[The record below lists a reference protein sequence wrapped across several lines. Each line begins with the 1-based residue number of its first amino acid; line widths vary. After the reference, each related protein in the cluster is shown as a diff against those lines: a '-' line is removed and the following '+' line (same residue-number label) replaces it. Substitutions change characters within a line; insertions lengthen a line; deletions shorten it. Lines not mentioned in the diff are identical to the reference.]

1 MLQVMNGVMQM
12 KADDSKGERVSP
24 ASFLGI
30 IILVI
35 GLLVAVGQFFSIGN
49 EVNDLNQTG
58 LLASLCYIAVG
69 MAIEFF
75 GIGLI
80 IVGNRK

>member
-1 MLQVMNGVMQM
+1 MNGVMQM
-12 KADDSKGERVSP
+12 KAYDSKGERVSP
-24 ASFLGI
+24 ARFLGI

-35 GLLVAVGQFFSIGN
+35 GLLVAVGQFFSIGD
-49 EVNDLNQTG
+49 EVNTNDQIG
-58 LLASLCYIAVG
+58 LLGSLCYIAVG

-80 IVGNRK
+80 IVGNRKQQEP

>member
-1 MLQVMNGVMQM
+1 MNDY
-12 KADDSKGERVSP
+12 KHALKI
-24 ASFLGI
+24 FGI
-30 IILVI
+30 IVLVI
-35 GLLVAVGQFFSIGN
+35 GLLVAVGQFFSIGD
-49 EVNDLNQTG
+49 EVNNENQTR

-80 IVGNRK
+80 IVDNRK

>member
-1 MLQVMNGVMQM
+1 M

-24 ASFLGI
+24 TRLGI

-35 GLLVAVGQFFSIGN
+35 GLLVAVGQFFSIGD
-49 EVNDLNQTG
+49 EVNNVSQTG
-58 LLASLCYIAVG
+58 LLASLCYIAIG
-69 MAIEFF
+69 MAFEFF

-80 IVGNRK
+80 IVGNRNQQEP